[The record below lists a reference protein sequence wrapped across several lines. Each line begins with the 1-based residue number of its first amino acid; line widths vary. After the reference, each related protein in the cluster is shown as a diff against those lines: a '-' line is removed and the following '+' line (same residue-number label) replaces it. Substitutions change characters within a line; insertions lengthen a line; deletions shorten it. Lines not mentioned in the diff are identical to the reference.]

1 MKYFTSQC
9 DAFLR
14 KAGVCCL
21 LSGLCYFAFD
31 ATRLVAAESSPATV
45 RLGQTGNVYRLAP
58 FDKVKVSVYGE
69 EDLSSE
75 QLISDSGE
83 VHLPLIGAINIGE
96 HTISEAAK
104 MIEQA
109 FVQQEYLRK
118 PVVTISIEEFSSKT
132 VTVMGEVGRPG
143 TVTLTPGQNGLPI
156 QIAIAE
162 AGGFKNTAKTGEVT
176 VTRAKQS
183 QGEALTLVVDVD
195 GLLSSRRKE
204 DAQKSILIRPGDVV
218 FVPRR
223 VF

>member
-1 MKYFTSQC
+1 MKYLTFQFYL
-9 DAFLR
+9 FLR
-14 KAGVCCL
+14 KLSVCCL
-21 LSGLCYFAFD
+21 LSGLCCLAFH
-31 ATRLVAAESSPATV
+31 ASRAVAADS
-45 RLGQTGNVYRLAP
+45 GQPTLMSGQAGNVYRLAP

-75 QLISDSGE
+75 QLISDNGE

-96 HTISEAAK
+96 HTIAQAAK

-162 AGGFKNTAKTGEVT
+162 AGGFKNTAKTGEVM
-176 VTRAKQS
+176 VTRAKVP
-183 QGEALTLVVDVD
+183 QGEAITLVVDVD
-195 GLLSSRRKE
+195 DLLSSRRKE
-204 DAQKSILIRPGDVV
+204 DAPTSILIRPGDVV